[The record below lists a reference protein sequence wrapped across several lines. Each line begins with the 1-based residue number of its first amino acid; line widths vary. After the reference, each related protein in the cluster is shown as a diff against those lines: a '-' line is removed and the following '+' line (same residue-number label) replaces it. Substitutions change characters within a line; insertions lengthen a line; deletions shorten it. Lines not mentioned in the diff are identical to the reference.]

1 MQSGQPVLNGEGKVQ
16 NAEAHG
22 TNGMTNHAITD
33 VGLGKPADTVLRS
46 PVQFRRNPRS
56 GTGKGVPE
64 SAPLPR
70 ISPSLLRWFTWY
82 CRRYLRRHFHS
93 LRVSRAGRAP
103 RTTNRP
109 LVIYSNHASWWDA
122 LVCLVLKDIF
132 FPGRT
137 AFAPIDAAMLER
149 YKFFHYLGFFGV
161 EQQSPRGAARF
172 LRTSE
177 AVLQS
182 AQNLLAL
189 TPQGSFADVRQ
200 RPVRFAGGIGHLAA
214 RVPHALFVP
223 VALEYVFWEERLPEI
238 LVRFGPAV
246 DARRPEVGF
255 SDAGRW
261 TRFFEQQLADTQDAL
276 AAEAQRRGT
285 DDFETLLRGGAG
297 QGGIYDAWRA
307 FRARCRGEAFHRE
320 HGNK

>member
-1 MQSGQPVLNGEGKVQ
+1 ME
-16 NAEAHG
+16 
-22 TNGMTNHAITD
+22 MTKQFVAAI
-33 VGLGKPADTVLRS
+33 GLGKPEDALIPGAAESGRVT
-46 PVQFRRNPRS
+46 PF
-56 GTGKGVPE
+56 GTGRRSLE
-64 SAPLPR
+64 SATPPR
-70 ISPSLLRWFTWY
+70 TSPWLLRWFTWY

-93 LRVSRAGRAP
+93 LRVSRAGLP
-103 RTTNRP
+103 PHTTKRP

-122 LVCLVLKDIF
+122 LVCLVLKDIV
-132 FPGRT
+132 FPGHT

-149 YKFFHYLGFFGV
+149 YKFFRYLGFFGV

-172 LRTSE
+172 LRISE
-177 AVLQS
+177 AVLRS
-182 AQNLLAL
+182 PRNLLAL

-200 RPVRFAGGIGHLAA
+200 RPVQFAAGIGHLAA

-223 VALEYVFWEERLPEI
+223 VAIEYVFWEERLPEI

-246 DARRPEVGF
+246 DTRPREAGPF
-255 SDAGRW
+255 DAGGW
-261 TRFFEQQLADTQDAL
+261 TRLFEQKLADAQDAL
-276 AAEAQRRGT
+276 AAEAQRRRT
-285 DDFETLLRGGAG
+285 NDFETLLRGGAG